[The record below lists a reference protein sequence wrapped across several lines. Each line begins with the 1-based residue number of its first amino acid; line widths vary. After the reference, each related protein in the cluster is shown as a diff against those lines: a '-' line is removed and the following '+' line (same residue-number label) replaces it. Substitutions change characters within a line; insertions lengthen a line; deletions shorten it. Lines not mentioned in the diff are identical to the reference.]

1 MKMDEGEDTLKW
13 KGFRSDVKIMGV
25 IGIWRGKFVCT
36 SQIKISKVQAIGEI
50 NYYLSRGIEL
60 VVIFGLRYVG
70 TRAVGSE
77 LYRNSKVVRFTNTL
91 VRLTSNSAVGGR
103 FFT

>member
-1 MKMDEGEDTLKW
+1 M
-13 KGFRSDVKIMGV
+13 
-25 IGIWRGKFVCT
+25 
-36 SQIKISKVQAIGEI
+36 QAIEEI
-50 NYYLSRGIEL
+50 IYYLSKGIEL

-91 VRLTSNSAVGGR
+91 VRLTSNSVVGGR
-103 FFT
+103 FSLRGQLLRLFFFLVGR